1 MWIFSKSGFVSVVKH
16 RDKPG
21 FVLVRGRTEADVTN
35 FRDACGGPRVGYPVA
50 HTPEADYLYRVAMPA
65 VIASNGVASLCLDI
79 DYDNFKN
86 AVHERDEPTRDRAMV
101 RVWQAMHD
109 YQEAIRPDGPRG
121 CVGEAMARMSEVCRE
136 AEELAFYWDRR
147 LADPDRHR

>member
-1 MWIFSKSGFVSVVKH
+1 MWIFSKSGFVSVVQH

-35 FRDACGGPRVGYPVA
+35 FRDACGGPRVGYPVE

-65 VIASNGVASLCLDI
+65 VIATSGMVVLMGGI
-79 DYDNFKN
+79 DYGNFKN
-86 AVHERDEPTRDRAMV
+86 AVHERDEPTRDRAMM

-109 YQEAIRPDGPRG
+109 YQEATRPDGPRG
-121 CVGEAMARMSEVCRE
+121 CVAEAMERMGSVVRE
-136 AEELAFYWDRR
+136 AEELADHWAAR